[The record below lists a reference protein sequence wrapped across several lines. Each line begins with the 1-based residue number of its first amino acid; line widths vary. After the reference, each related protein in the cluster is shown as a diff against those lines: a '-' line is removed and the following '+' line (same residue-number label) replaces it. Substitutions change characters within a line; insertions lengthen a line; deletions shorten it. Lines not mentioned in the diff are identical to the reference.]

1 MSQATEEADSNGKRA
16 VHGGQ
21 TDSWR
26 VSSWRLFETLEQNF
40 AASKHPADP
49 LCQIRRDSDDEDG
62 ATG

>member
-1 MSQATEEADSNGKRA
+1 VINGEKA

-26 VSSWRLFETLEQNF
+26 VLAWRLFETLEQSF

-49 LCQIRRDSDDEDG
+49 LCQIRRDSDDDDG